1 MSAQPILEARG
12 IVKRFPGVLALDGV
26 SFDVRPGEVHVLIGE
41 NGAGKSTLSKI
52 LMGVLDADE
61 GEILFEGRPLKFRSP
76 LDALQHGIGGVYQE
90 FMLVPWLNVAQNI
103 FLNREPRRW
112 QSLPFL
118 NHRRMHEEARQ
129 ILAGFGLEVDTRLP
143 VKHLDTALQQMV
155 EISRVLATNPRV
167 LVLDEPTAMLTER
180 EVNQLFE
187 RIAELRRKGVAI
199 IYISHRLQE
208 IRRIGDRVTV
218 LRDGRNV
225 GTVNIKDASDDALV
239 EMMVGRSI
247 SQMYPR
253 TYRQPG
259 AEALR
264 LKGFSVRGG
273 PQEVDLVVHYGEIVG
288 LAGLVGAG
296 RTELVRGIFGV
307 DPIQKGELYLD
318 GRPVIPR
325 SPHQMIRYGVGL
337 LSEDRKR
344 FGLALKIPVCWN
356 TVMASLRRHFP
367 RGFVQ
372 ERKVQSVA
380 QEYVEKLRIVT
391 PSVLRQV
398 RYLSGGN
405 QQKVVMA
412 KWLDTKAKILIF
424 DEPTRGI
431 DVGAKAEVH
440 ALMDQ
445 LAAEGHAIIM
455 ISSDLPEVLGMS
467 DRIYVLFQKRI
478 VGEFLHE
485 EANQEKIASLMLG
498 IGAGVKA
505 SVG

>member
-1 MSAQPILEARG
+1 MKQ
-12 IVKRFPGVLALDGV
+12 FPGVRALDGV
-26 SFDVRPGEVHVLIGE
+26 NFDVRPGEVHVLIGE

-52 LMGVLDADE
+52 LMGVIAADE
-61 GEILFEGRPLKFRSP
+61 GEILFEGRPIRLRSP
-76 LDALQHGIGGVYQE
+76 LDARQHGIGGVYQE

-112 QSLPFL
+112 KGLPFVD
-118 NHRRMHEEARQ
+118 HRRMHEESRE
-129 ILAGFGLEVDTRLP
+129 ILSAFGLEVDTRLP

-155 EISRVLATNPRV
+155 EISKVLSTSPRV
-167 LVLDEPTAMLTER
+167 LVLDEPTAMLTDR
-180 EVNQLFE
+180 EVSRLFE
-187 RIAELRRKGVAI
+187 RIEELRRQGVAI
-199 IYISHRLQE
+199 VYISHRLQE
-208 IRRIGDRVTV
+208 IRKIGDRVTV
-218 LRDGRNV
+218 LRDGRYV
-225 GTVNIKDASDDALV
+225 GTVNIRDVSDDQLV

-253 TYRQPG
+253 SRRAPG

-264 LKGFSVRGG
+264 LQGFSVKGG
-273 PQEVDLVVHYGEIVG
+273 PQEADFVVRYGEIVG

-296 RTELVRGIFGV
+296 RTELVRGIFGI
-307 DPIQKGELYLD
+307 DPIQKGELLID
-318 GRPVIPR
+318 GRKVTPR
-325 SPHQMIRYGVGL
+325 SPNQMIQLGVGL

-344 FGLALKIPVCWN
+344 FGLALKSPVHWN

-367 RGFVQ
+367 RGVVR
-372 ERKVQSVA
+372 ERKVQSIA
-380 QEYVEKLRIVT
+380 REYVEKLRIVT

-445 LAAEGHAIIM
+445 LAQEGNAIIM

-478 VGEFLHE
+478 VGEFKHG

-498 IGAGVKA
+498 IGTGVKTNA
-505 SVG
+505 S